1 MIFVSFVSIFAKS
14 LESWRAYAAV
24 GQRFAMLCA
33 SVCFLA
39 GIGAAVLLDLCV
51 HRIGHGQHHHH
62 NHHHRQHEHVSDDVE
77 SALPLTEPAAEDEEL
92 HTETVQLVPDAEQLV
107 PDAEESEGQKRKAL
121 VRMGTLITVA
131 MIIHNIPEGM
141 ATYAGTIADARSGA
155 GLAVAVALHNIP
167 AGVSIAMPFAF
178 ASGSCWK
185 GVLIAAVVGVCE
197 PLGALIAYAF
207 LTSVDTSLA
216 FGIVF
221 GFVSGM
227 LMHISIHESLPTAK
241 RCDEKIA
248 THGFIAGLA
257 IMALSLSL
265 FDVL

>member
-1 MIFVSFVSIFAKS
+1 
-14 LESWRAYAAV
+14 
-24 GQRFAMLCA
+24 MLCA

-77 SALPLTEPAAEDEEL
+77 SALPLAEPAAEDEEL
-92 HTETVQLVPDAEQLV
+92 HTETVQLVADAEQLV
-107 PDAEESEGQKRKAL
+107 PDAVESEGQKRKAL

-141 ATYAGTIADARSGA
+141 ATYAGTIADARAGA

-167 AGVSIAMPFAF
+167 AGVTIAMPFAF
-178 ASGSCWK
+178 ASGSRWK
-185 GVLIAAVVGVCE
+185 GVLIAAVVGVVR
-197 PLGALIAYAF
+197 AA
-207 LTSVDTSLA
+207 
-216 FGIVF
+216 
-221 GFVSGM
+221 
-227 LMHISIHESLPTAK
+227 
-241 RCDEKIA
+241 RCAVRIRVLVICRHVARVRHRVWLREWHARAHLHSRVVADGETLRRQNRY

-257 IMALSLSL
+257 TMALSLSL